1 MSGHH
6 SNAFAASSAANQVV
20 EDTAKVMDKTWETVQ
35 QKTFTKWQAF
45 CLVNTKL
52 SAARHAEISNLLQLS
67 DGVPLIQLLEIIGD
81 TSLGRYNKVSRMRIQ
96 KVENVN
102 KCLEF
107 IRLRGVNLT
116 NIGAEDIVDENL
128 KLILGMIWTLILR
141 FTIADINEE
150 GLSAKE
156 GLLLW
161 CQRKTAP
168 YHEVNVRDFTYSWAD
183 GLAFCA
189 LIHRHRPD
197 LLDFDS
203 LDKSDRHT
211 NTQLAFDIASDHLNI
226 PKLLDVEDVCDITKP
241 DERSIMTYVAQYFH
255 AFSELGKVDAA
266 GRRVAKFAEV
276 MESVWSMQ
284 NDYER
289 RVKQLMQAIDN
300 KKSDWENSKFRG
312 DYADAKRQSGE
323 FVNYKTSL
331 KRTWVA
337 DKRDL
342 DTLLGNI
349 QTKLKTYD
357 LKPYHPPHGLTPKD
371 LDQFW
376 KELLVAEEKRYRLI
390 NAKIRD
396 IKEKLRQDFA
406 KQANEFQVK
415 VNSLSNELVLLDGDL
430 DLQLAHVRQLTTRF
444 GPMAEALEHIQ
455 RLDDQCVEANVE
467 ENDYTIYS
475 ADDLSF
481 DFGLLEQATQKKSAF
496 ISNQIVSRNMTNLTP
511 AQLEEFESTFRHFD
525 TNQTNSLNSAEFNAA
540 LASLGIM
547 YEDEVF
553 AGVFAQCS
561 QGGSEVTFEQFI
573 TFMVGVTEDRTS
585 SDQVRQSFRIVAG
598 DKPFVT
604 ELDLKQSML
613 PVAVVSY
620 LKNSMPHDDSAHGYN
635 YEAFL
640 DSVFTK

>member
-1 MSGHH
+1 MSGPN
-6 SNAFAASSAANQVV
+6 SGGFQASTAANQVV
-20 EDTAKVMDKTWETVQ
+20 EDTARVMDKAWETVQ
-35 QKTFTKWQAF
+35 QKSK
-45 CLVNTKL
+45 VNTKL
-52 SAARHAEISNLLQLS
+52 TVRQYPEIANLSRMS

-81 TSLGRYNKVSRMRIQ
+81 TSLGRYNKISRMRIQ

-107 IRLRGVNLT
+107 IRSRGVNLT

-141 FTIADINEE
+141 FTIADISEE

-168 YHEVNVRDFTYSWAD
+168 YQEVNVRDFTYSWAD

-197 LLDFDS
+197 LLDFDA
-203 LDKSDRHT
+203 LDKSDRHR
-211 NTQLAFDIASDHLNI
+211 NTQLAFDVASEHLNI
-226 PKLLDVEDVCDITKP
+226 PKLLDVEDVCDIAKP

-255 AFSELGKVDAA
+255 AFSELGKVDTA

-276 MESVWSMQ
+276 VESVWTME

-289 RVKQLMQAIDN
+289 RVKALLQAIDN
-300 KKSDWENSKFRG
+300 KKAEWESSKFRG
-312 DYADAKRQSGE
+312 DYADAKRQSNE
-323 FVNYKTSL
+323 FINYKTSL

-337 DKRDL
+337 EKRDL

-357 LKPYHPPHGLTPKD
+357 LKPYHPPQGLTLQD
-371 LDQFW
+371 LDHFW
-376 KELLVAEEKRYRLI
+376 TDLLAAEEKRYRLI

-406 KQANEFQVK
+406 KQANDFQAK
-415 VNSLSNELVLLDGDL
+415 VNAISHELTLLDGDL
-430 DLQLAHVRQLTTRF
+430 DRQLANVRQMNKRLE
-444 GPMAEALEHIQ
+444 PMADTLEHIQ
-455 RLDDQCVEANVE
+455 QLDTQCVEANIE

-481 DFGLLEQATQKKSAF
+481 DFALLEQAMLKKSSF

-511 AQLEEFESTFRHFD
+511 GQLEEFESTFRHFD
-525 TNQTNSLNSAEFNAA
+525 NNQTNSLTSVEFNAA

-547 YEDEVF
+547 YEDDVF
-553 AGVFAQCS
+553 AGVFAKCA
-561 QGGSEVTFEQFI
+561 QGGSEVSFEQFI
-573 TFMVGVTEDRTS
+573 NFMVGVTEDSTS
-585 SDQVRQSFRIVAG
+585 SDQVRESFRIVAG
-598 DKPFVT
+598 DKPYVT
-604 ELDLKQSML
+604 ELDLKQSMM
-613 PVAVVSY
+613 PPAVVSY
-620 LKNSMPHDDSAHGYN
+620 LRTTMPRHDAADGYN
-635 YEAFL
+635 YKAYL
-640 DSVFTK
+640 DGVFSH

>member
-1 MSGHH
+1 MS
-6 SNAFAASSAANQVV
+6 NTFNPSSAANQVV

-35 QKTFTKWQAF
+35 QKTFTKW
-45 CLVNTKL
+45 VNTKL
-52 SAARHAEISNLLQLS
+52 SAGRHQEIANLLQLS

-81 TSLGRYNKVSRMRIQ
+81 ASLGRYNKVSRMRIQ

-107 IRLRGVNLT
+107 IRQRGVNLT

-168 YHEVNVRDFTYSWAD
+168 YQEVNVRDFTYSWAD

-203 LDKSDRHT
+203 LDKSDRHR
-211 NTQLAFDIASDHLNI
+211 NTQLAFDVAEEHLSI

-255 AFSELGKVDAA
+255 AFSELGKVDTA

-276 MESVWSMQ
+276 MESVWSME

-289 RVKQLMQAIDN
+289 RVKALMQAIDN
-300 KKSDWENSKFRG
+300 KKSEWESSTFRG
-312 DYADAKRQSGE
+312 DYADAKRQSIE
-323 FVNYKTSL
+323 FINYKTSL

-337 DKRDL
+337 DKRDI

-349 QTKLKTYD
+349 QTKLKTYE
-357 LKPYHPPHGLTPKD
+357 LKPYYPPHGLTLQD
-371 LDQFW
+371 LDHFW
-376 KELLVAEEKRYRLI
+376 TELLASEEKRYRLI

-396 IKEKLRQDFA
+396 IKETLRHDFA
-406 KQANEFQVK
+406 KQANDFQAK
-415 VNSLSNELVLLDGDL
+415 VNSISHELTLLDGDL
-430 DLQLAHVRQLTTRF
+430 DLQLAHVRQLGTRL
-444 GPMAEALEHIQ
+444 GPMGDTLEQIQ
-455 RLDDQCVEANVE
+455 RLDDQCVEANIE

-481 DFGLLEQATQKKSAF
+481 DFGLLEQALQKKSAF

-525 TNQTNSLNSAEFNAA
+525 NNQTNSLSSAEFNAA

-547 YEDEVF
+547 YEDDEF
-553 AGVFAQCS
+553 AGVFIQCT
-561 QGGSEVTFEQFI
+561 QGGAEVTFEQFI

-585 SDQVRQSFRIVAG
+585 ADQVRESFRVVAA

-613 PVAVVSY
+613 PPAVVSY
-620 LKNSMPHDDSAHGYN
+620 LRSTMPHSDIGDGYN
-635 YEAFL
+635 YEAYL
-640 DSVFTK
+640 DSVFSK

>member
-1 MSGHH
+1 
-6 SNAFAASSAANQVV
+6 
-20 EDTAKVMDKTWETVQ
+20 MDKAWETVQ
-35 QKTFTKWQAF
+35 QKSR
-45 CLVNTKL
+45 VNTKL
-52 SAARHAEISNLLQLS
+52 SVGGHPEIANLSQMS

-107 IRLRGVNLT
+107 IRSRGVNLT

-203 LDKSDRHT
+203 LDKTDRHR
-211 NTQLAFDIASDHLNI
+211 NTQLAFDVASEHLNI

-255 AFSELGKVDAA
+255 AFSELGKVDTA
-266 GRRVAKFAEV
+266 GRRIAKFAEV
-276 MESVWSMQ
+276 MESVWSME

-289 RVKQLMQAIDN
+289 RVKALLQAIDN
-300 KKSDWENSKFRG
+300 KMAEWESSTFRG
-312 DYADAKRQSGE
+312 DYADAKRQSIE

-337 DKRDL
+337 EKRDI

-357 LKPYHPPHGLTPKD
+357 LLPYHPPRGLTLED
-371 LDQFW
+371 LDHFW
-376 KELLVAEEKRYRLI
+376 TGLLAAEEKRYRLI

-406 KQANEFQVK
+406 KQANDFQAK
-415 VNSLSNELVLLDGDL
+415 VNAISHELTLLDGDL
-430 DLQLAHVRQLTTRF
+430 DRQLTHVRQLNARL
-444 GPMAEALEHIQ
+444 GPLADTLERIQ
-455 RLDDQCVEANVE
+455 ALDDQCVEANIE

-511 AQLEEFESTFRHFD
+511 GQLEEFESTFRHFD
-525 TNQTNSLNSAEFNAA
+525 NNQMNSLSSSDFNAA

-547 YEDEVF
+547 YEDEDF
-553 AGVFAQCS
+553 AGVFAKCA
-561 QGGSEVTFEQFI
+561 QGGTEVSFEQFI
-573 TFMVGVTEDRTS
+573 NFMVGVTEDRTS
-585 SDQVRQSFRIVAG
+585 ADQVRESFRIVAA
-598 DKPFVT
+598 DKPYVT
-604 ELDLKQSML
+604 ELDLKQSMM
-613 PVAVVSY
+613 PPAVVGY
-620 LKNSMPHDDSAHGYN
+620 LQSTMPRHDSADGYN
-635 YEAFL
+635 YQEYL
-640 DSVFTK
+640 DSVFSH

>member
-1 MSGHH
+1 M
-6 SNAFAASSAANQVV
+6 
-20 EDTAKVMDKTWETVQ
+20 
-35 QKTFTKWQAF
+35 
-45 CLVNTKL
+45 
-52 SAARHAEISNLLQLS
+52 S
-67 DGVPLIQLLEIIGD
+67 DGVPLIQLLEVIGD

-107 IRLRGVNLT
+107 IRSRGVNLT
-116 NIGAEDIVDENL
+116 NIGAEDIVDENS

-141 FTIADINEE
+141 FTIADISEE

-168 YHEVNVRDFTYSWAD
+168 YREVNVRDFTYSWAD

-203 LDKSDRHT
+203 LDKSDRHG
-211 NTQLAFDIASDHLNI
+211 NTQLAFDVAEEHLDI
-226 PKLLDVEDVCDITKP
+226 PKLLDVEDVCDISKP

-255 AFSELGKVDAA
+255 AFSELGKVDTA

-276 MESVWSMQ
+276 MESVWTMQ

-289 RVKQLMQAIDN
+289 RVKALMQAIHN
-300 KKSDWENSKFRG
+300 KKAEWESSTFRG
-312 DYADAKRQSGE
+312 DYADAKRQSIE
-323 FVNYKTSL
+323 FNNYKTSL

-337 DKRDL
+337 EKRDV

-349 QTKLKTYD
+349 QTKLKTYE
-357 LKPYHPPHGLTPKD
+357 LKPYHPPRGLTLQD
-371 LDQFW
+371 LDNFW
-376 KELLVAEEKRYRLI
+376 KNLLIAEEKRYRLI

-406 KQANEFQVK
+406 KQANDFQAK
-415 VNSLSNELVLLDGDL
+415 VNAISHELTVLDGDL
-430 DLQLAHVRQLTTRF
+430 DLQLNHVRHLDSRL
-444 GPMAEALEHIQ
+444 GPLADTLEQIQ
-455 RLDDQCVEANVE
+455 RLDDQCVEANIE

-481 DFGLLEQATQKKSAF
+481 DFALLEQAMQKKSAF

-511 AQLEEFESTFRHFD
+511 GQLEEFESTFRYFD
-525 TNQTNSLNSAEFNAA
+525 NNQTNSLSYGEFNAA

-547 YEDEVF
+547 YEDEDF

-561 QGGSEVTFEQFI
+561 QGAPEVSFEQFI
-573 TFMVGVTEDRTS
+573 NFMVGVTEDRTS
-585 SDQVRQSFRIVAG
+585 SDQVRESFRIVAA

-604 ELDLKQSML
+604 ELDLRQSML
-613 PVAVVSY
+613 PPAVVSY
-620 LKNSMPHDDSAHGYN
+620 LQSTLPRHDSGNGYN
-635 YEAFL
+635 YEAYL
-640 DSVFTK
+640 DSVFK

>member
-1 MSGHH
+1 MSGQHP
-6 SNAFAASSAANQVV
+6 SNSFAASSAANQVV
-20 EDTAKVMDKTWETVQ
+20 EDTAKVMDKAWEIVQ
-35 QKTFTKWQAF
+35 QKTFTKW
-45 CLVNTKL
+45 VNTKL
-52 SAARHAEISNLLQLS
+52 SVRQNPEISNLLQLS

-107 IRLRGVNLT
+107 IRQRGVSLT

-203 LDKSDRHT
+203 LDKSDRHY
-211 NTQLAFDIASDHLNI
+211 NTQLAFDIAAEHLSI
-226 PKLLDVEDVCDITKP
+226 PKLLDVEDVCDIAKP
-241 DERSIMTYVAQYFH
+241 DERSVMTYVAQYFH
-255 AFSELGKVDAA
+255 AFSELGKVDTA

-276 MESVWSMQ
+276 MESAWTME
-284 NDYER
+284 NDYAR
-289 RVKQLMQAIDN
+289 RVKALMQAIYN
-300 KKSDWENSKFRG
+300 KTSDWEDSRFRG
-312 DYADAKRQSGE
+312 DYADAKRQSAE

-337 DKRDL
+337 EKRDI

-349 QTKLKTYD
+349 QTKLKTYE
-357 LKPYHPPHGLTPKD
+357 LKPYHPPHGLTLQD
-371 LDQFW
+371 LDHSW
-376 KELLVAEEKRYRLI
+376 KGLLASEEKRYRLI
-390 NAKIRD
+390 NATIRD

-406 KQANEFQVK
+406 KQANDFQAK
-415 VNSLSNELVLLDGDL
+415 VNSISNELTLLDGDL
-430 DLQLAHVRQLTTRF
+430 DLQLAHVRNLGTRL
-444 GPMAEALEHIQ
+444 GPMADTLERIQ
-455 RLDDQCVEANVE
+455 RLDDQCVEANIE

-481 DFGLLEQATQKKSAF
+481 DFGLLEQAMQKKSAF

-525 TNQTNSLNSAEFNAA
+525 NNQTNSLSSIEFNAA

-547 YEDEVF
+547 YEDEDF
-553 AGVFAQCS
+553 AAVFAQCS
-561 QGGSEVTFEQFI
+561 QNGTEVSFEQFI

-585 SDQVRQSFRIVAG
+585 ADQVRQSFRIVAG

-604 ELDLKQSML
+604 ELDLKHSMM
-613 PVAVVSY
+613 PPAVVSY
-620 LKNSMPHDDSAHGYN
+620 LQSTMPRHDSGDGYN
-635 YEAFL
+635 YEGYL
-640 DSVFTK
+640 DSVFSR

>member
-1 MSGHH
+1 MSALH
-6 SNAFAASSAANQVV
+6 SGNGFHASNAANQVV
-20 EDTAKVMDKTWETVQ
+20 EDTARVMDKAWETVQ
-35 QKTFTKWQAF
+35 QKTFTKW
-45 CLVNTKL
+45 VNTKL
-52 SAARHAEISNLLQLS
+52 SIGRYPEIANLLQMS

-107 IRLRGVNLT
+107 IRSRGVNLT

-141 FTIADINEE
+141 FTIADISEE

-168 YHEVNVRDFTYSWAD
+168 YQEVNVRDFTYSWAD

-197 LLDFDS
+197 LLDFDA
-203 LDKSDRHT
+203 LDKSDRHG
-211 NTQLAFDIASDHLNI
+211 NTQLAFDIAEEHLSI
-226 PKLLDVEDVCDITKP
+226 PKLLDVEDVCDIAKP
-241 DERSIMTYVAQYFH
+241 DERSVMTYVAQYFH

-276 MESVWSMQ
+276 MESIWTMQ

-289 RVKQLMQAIDN
+289 RVTALMQAIDN
-300 KKSDWENSKFRG
+300 KERAWESSTFRG
-312 DYADAKRQSGE
+312 DYADAKRQSIE

-331 KRTWVA
+331 KRSWVA
-337 DKRDL
+337 EKRDI

-349 QTKLKTYD
+349 QTKLKTYE
-357 LKPYHPPHGLTPKD
+357 LKPYHPPQGLTLQD
-371 LDQFW
+371 LDNFW
-376 KELLVAEEKRYRLI
+376 RGLLASEEKRYRLI

-396 IKEKLRQDFA
+396 IKEKLRKDFA
-406 KQANEFQVK
+406 KQANDFQAR
-415 VNSLSNELVLLDGDL
+415 VNAISQELTLLDGDL
-430 DLQLAHVRQLTTRF
+430 DRQLSHVRHLNSSL
-444 GPMAEALEHIQ
+444 GPLADTLEEIQ
-455 RLDDQCVEANVE
+455 RLDDQCVEANIE

-481 DFGLLEQATQKKSAF
+481 DFGLLEQSMQKKSAF

-525 TNQTNSLNSAEFNAA
+525 TNQTNSLSLAEFNAA

-547 YEDEVF
+547 YEDEDF

-561 QGGSEVTFEQFI
+561 QGEPEVSFEQFI
-573 TFMVGVTEDRTS
+573 NFMVGVTEDRTS
-585 SDQVRQSFRIVAG
+585 GDQVRESFRIVAQE
-598 DKPFVT
+598 KPFVT

-613 PVAVVSY
+613 PPSVVSY
-620 LKNSMPHDDSAHGYN
+620 LQSTMPRHDSADGYN
-635 YEAFL
+635 YQAYL
-640 DSVFTK
+640 DSVFSH